1 MRNRDETVK
10 THSPSGVTLGRLH
23 IDPEK
28 LLPSTTMRGPI
39 VGAIITAAAAQKV
52 RLADRYASVTLLLG
66 CDRIRR
72 MPFRL

>member
-1 MRNRDETVK
+1 
-10 THSPSGVTLGRLH
+10 
-23 IDPEK
+23 
-28 LLPSTTMRGPI
+28 MRGPI

-66 CDRIRR
+66 CGRIRR